1 MNKSNYGPG
10 TKALLDPTNAFW
22 NLAMTF
28 KTSGLFL
35 LNTLWQFL
43 LSKVRLSPL
52 YSPPLFDCQLST
64 IRRCLH
70 HLITRFQPSFFFF
83 SSEIEDFIPLRPG

>member
-1 MNKSNYGPG
+1 MNKRDYGPG
-10 TKALLDPTNAFW
+10 TAALLDPTNALW

-43 LSKVRLSPL
+43 FSKVRLSALP
-52 YSPPLFDCQLST
+52 SAPLST
-64 IRRCLH
+64 TPDNI
-70 HLITRFQPSFFFF
+70 FQLFF
-83 SSEIEDFIPLRPG
+83 SNFFQKPKPLLH

>member
-10 TKALLDPTNAFW
+10 TKALLDPTNALW

-43 LSKVRLSPL
+43 LSKVRLSAL
-52 YSPPLFDCQLST
+52 YSLPVFTPPDNMLST
-64 IRRCLH
+64 S
-70 HLITRFQPSFFFF
+70 SFFGNRKLY
-83 SSEIEDFIPLRPG
+83 STKTWTNLDE